1 MKIRLWKLGSL
12 EHNLVPTKEGIDK
25 LRNILKE
32 GIKNGGELEI
42 VWGPEIHCELVEI
55 EDDVKNYIVNEE
67 GKLELIEP
75 NDEVD
80 SE

>member
-12 EHNLVPTKEGIDK
+12 EHRIMPTQQGLNK
-25 LRNILKE
+25 LRNVLKE
-32 GIKNGGELEI
+32 STAKSGEIDI
-42 VWGPEIHCELVEI
+42 VWGPELNVELIEI

>member
-12 EHNLVPTKEGIDK
+12 EHRIMPTQQGLNK

-32 GIKNGGELEI
+32 STAKSGEIDI
-42 VWGPEIHCELVEI
+42 VWGPELNVELIEI

>member
-12 EHNLVPTKEGIDK
+12 EHRITPTQQGLNK

-32 GIKNGGELEI
+32 STAKSGEIDI
-42 VWGPEIHCELVEI
+42 VWGPELNVELIEI